1 MSRLITIQGAAERA
15 VDVHY
20 EVDVLQPPVGVGGMG
35 RVMRGVRVDERTDSR
50 QPVAVKFLYDGLQPH
65 VIERARR
72 EAGIRILCENLV
84 MMHGFVTID
93 VTDAEGQTHT
103 HHHVVS
109 ELLHGVML
117 HDVLRGRT
125 ADADGIPVAYAESLY
140 RLSQADPVRF
150 AIDVVRRLLT
160 GVMALHDH
168 GFIHRDLDPS
178 NVMATADGTLKIIDF
193 GVALPLEAAVAAPAP
208 AAASAP
214 AAAPASAPAPAAASA
229 PAPAPAAASAP
240 VLFAEAR
247 LSELSPSA
255 FVGKAEYAAPELADC
270 AVELQGPATDVYA
283 LGILLF
289 ELATGRRP
297 FTGPIEAVLEQ
308 QRNEPLPLAE
318 VPHPALREVIARATA
333 KDPRQRYQSA
343 PELRV
348 ALDNAL
354 RML

>member
-178 NVMATADGTLKIIDF
+178 NIMATADGALKIIDF
-193 GVALPLEAAVAAPAP
+193 GVALPLETAVAAPAAAAAAA
-208 AAASAP
+208 AAAS
-214 AAAPASAPAPAAASA
+214 ASAPAPAA
-229 PAPAPAAASAP
+229 AP

>member
-178 NVMATADGTLKIIDF
+178 NIMATADGTLKIIDF
-193 GVALPLEAAVAAPAP
+193 GVALPLETAVAAPAAAAAAA
-208 AAASAP
+208 AAAS
-214 AAAPASAPAPAAASA
+214 ASAPAPAA
-229 PAPAPAAASAP
+229 AP